1 MDEPVVVEPS
11 STKKPNV
18 SRAGPIAL
26 AAVAILLA
34 AGVGG
39 FMTLSSE
46 IESLRESQRQLT
58 AELAGMRKSPV
69 VDLAGVP
76 WRGGRDAVV
85 TLLEYS
91 DYECP
96 YCIRHF
102 AVTMPQIE
110 KNYIQPG
117 RIRYAFRDNPVDQL
131 HPQAIRAHEAAR
143 CAGDLGK
150 YWEMHGRLFTGPGTH
165 ADEALVDHAGAL
177 GLPAADFKTC
187 LESGRHTEDIRRTV
201 AEASSFGANG
211 TPAFFLGLRDPATDQ
226 IRLTRAI
233 TGAQPY
239 EVFAQALE
247 AMLKEQTRTQ

>member
-1 MDEPVVVEPS
+1 MDEPVAVEPS
-11 STKKPNV
+11 SAKGPNV
-18 SRAGPIAL
+18 SRAGSIAL

-39 FMTLSSE
+39 FMKLSFE
-46 IESLRESQRQLT
+46 IESLRESQRQFT
-58 AELAGMRKSPV
+58 AELAGMRKSAI

-96 YCIRHF
+96 FCIRHF
-102 AVTMPQIE
+102 AMTMPQIE
-110 KNYIQPG
+110 KEYILTG
-117 RIRYAFRDNPVDQL
+117 KIRYAFRDNPVDQL

-143 CAGDLGK
+143 CAGDQGK
-150 YWEMHGRLFTGPGTH
+150 YWEMHGRLFTGPGSH
-165 ADEALVDHAGAL
+165 PDEALIGHAEAL
-177 GLPAADFKTC
+177 GLPVADFKSC
-187 LESGRHTEDIRRTV
+187 LDSGRHTPDIRRTA

-239 EVFAQALE
+239 EVFVQALE
-247 AMLKEQTRTQ
+247 AMLKEQTKTQ

>member
-1 MDEPVVVEPS
+1 M
-11 STKKPNV
+11 
-18 SRAGPIAL
+18 SRAGSVAF
-26 AAVAILLA
+26 AGVAILLA
-34 AGVGG
+34 AGVGAY
-39 FMTLSSE
+39 MKLSSE
-46 IESLRESQRQLT
+46 IETLRESQRQLT
-58 AELAGMRKSPV
+58 TELAGMRKSAI

-76 WRGGRDAVV
+76 WRGGQDAVV

-102 AVTMPQIE
+102 SVTMPQIDT
-110 KNYIQPG
+110 NYIQTG

-143 CAGDLGK
+143 CAGDQGK
-150 YWEMHGRLFTGPGTH
+150 YWEMHGRLFTGRGTH
-165 ADEALVDHAGAL
+165 GDDALQGHAQAL
-177 GLPAADFKTC
+177 GLSAPDFTQC

-201 AEASSFGANG
+201 AEANSFGATG

-226 IRLTRAI
+226 IRLVRAI

-239 EVFAQALE
+239 EVFAQAIDSL
-247 AMLKEQTRTQ
+247 LKQAQQ

>member
-1 MDEPVVVEPS
+1 M
-11 STKKPNV
+11 
-18 SRAGPIAL
+18 SRAGSIAL
-26 AAVAILLA
+26 AAAAVLLV
-34 AGVGG
+34 AGVAGYLQ
-39 FMTLSSE
+39 LSSE
-46 IESLRESQRQLT
+46 IDTLRESQRQLT
-58 AELAGMRKSPV
+58 QEIAGMRKSPI

-76 WRGGRDAVV
+76 WRGGRDAIV

-102 AVTMPQIE
+102 QQTMPE
-110 KNYIQPG
+110 LEANYIRPG
-117 RIRYAFRDNPVDQL
+117 KIRYAFRDNPVDQL

-143 CAGDLGK
+143 CAGDQGK

-165 ADEALVDHAGAL
+165 ADEALIAHAQAL
-177 GLPAADFKTC
+177 TLALPDFQSC
-187 LESGRHTEDIRRTV
+187 LTDGRHTTEIRRTS

-226 IRLTRAI
+226 VRLMRAI

-239 EVFAQALE
+239 EVFAQAIE
-247 AMLKEQTRTQ
+247 AMLKQAQ

>member
-1 MDEPVVVEPS
+1 
-11 STKKPNV
+11 V
-18 SRAGPIAL
+18 SRAGTIAL
-26 AAVAILLA
+26 AGVVILLA

-39 FMTLSSE
+39 YIRLSSE
-46 IESLRESQRQLT
+46 IAALRDSQRELN
-58 AELAGMRKSPV
+58 AELAGMRKSPI

-96 YCIRHF
+96 FCIRHF
-102 AVTMPQIE
+102 QQTMPQIE
-110 KNYIQPG
+110 KEYIQTG
-117 RIRYAFRDNPVDQL
+117 KIRYAFRDNPVDQL

-143 CAGDLGK
+143 CAGDQGK
-150 YWEMHGRLFTGPGTH
+150 YWEMHGRLFTGAGTH
-165 ADEALVDHAGAL
+165 DDPALMSHAQAL
-177 GLPAADFKTC
+177 GLPAADFQAC
-187 LESGRHTEDIRRTV
+187 LGSGTHTDDIRRSA

-226 IRLTRAI
+226 VRLMRAI
-233 TGAQPY
+233 TGAQPF

-247 AMLKEQTRTQ
+247 AMLKEQTRGQ

>member
-1 MDEPVVVEPS
+1 M
-11 STKKPNV
+11 
-18 SRAGPIAL
+18 SRAGSIAL
-26 AAVAILLA
+26 AAAAILLA

-39 FMTLSSE
+39 YVKLSSE

-58 AELAGMRKSPV
+58 AELAGMRKSPI

-96 YCIRHF
+96 FCIRHF
-102 AVTMPQIE
+102 SVTMPQIE
-110 KNYIQPG
+110 KEYIQTG
-117 RIRYAFRDNPVDQL
+117 KIRYAFRDNPVDQL

-143 CAGDLGK
+143 CAGDQGK

-165 ADEALVDHAGAL
+165 ADDALMAHAQAL
-177 GLPAADFKTC
+177 GLPAADFQTC
-187 LESGRHTEDIRRTV
+187 LESGRHTADIRRTA

-211 TPAFFLGLRDPATDQ
+211 TPAFFIGLRDPATDQ
-226 IRLTRAI
+226 IRLLRAI
-233 TGAQPY
+233 TGAQSY
-239 EVFAQALE
+239 EVFVQALE